1 MVFTILIFFYCPGI
15 IDYEHQSKGL
25 DFIIPLHWISA
36 LVNMILS
43 SVSLAMMENRITSK
57 EKHLLLTI
65 FAISLFNH
73 LPCFVLMVKW
83 YKKDPLSDD
92 ESGQMETDL
101 EIMGLSKNERRR
113 RRKKYGNIKTLF
125 SNIDT
130 DKEQTIFTIVFK
142 RSLTKNDLKEMRS
155 RRSLQEH
162 GILSLLI
169 LYLHTPADHSLLEWV
184 LGNYNQYIYF
194 HLLANELLNF
204 Q

>member
-1 MVFTILIFFYCPGI
+1 
-15 IDYEHQSKGL
+15 
-25 DFIIPLHWISA
+25 
-36 LVNMILS
+36 
-43 SVSLAMMENRITSK
+43 
-57 EKHLLLTI
+57 
-65 FAISLFNH
+65 
-73 LPCFVLMVKW
+73 MVKW

-130 DKEQTIFTIVFK
+130 DKEQTTFTIMFK
-142 RSLTKNDLKEMRS
+142 RNLTKNDLKEMRS

-169 LYLHTPADHSLLEWV
+169 LYLHTPADHSLMEWI
-184 LGNYNQYIYF
+184 LGN
-194 HLLANELLNF
+194 
-204 Q
+204 